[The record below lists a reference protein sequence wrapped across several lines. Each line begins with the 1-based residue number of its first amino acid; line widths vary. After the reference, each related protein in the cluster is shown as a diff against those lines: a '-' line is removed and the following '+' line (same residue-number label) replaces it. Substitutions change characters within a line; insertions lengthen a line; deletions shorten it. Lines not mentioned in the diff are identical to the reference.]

1 MNRRIARAIAIMVQ
15 RTVRPW
21 VGPVERRDPD
31 VVRERSVHLT
41 WRCRG
46 AHCGRWTMDGAY
58 LIGRCNFCNTPRS
71 EGTKP

>member
-21 VGPVERRDPD
+21 VGPVERRDPN

-41 WRCRG
+41 WMCQHCRQWTMNG
-46 AHCGRWTMDGAY
+46 AHR
-58 LIGRCNFCNTPRS
+58 IGRCNFCNTSRI
-71 EGTKP
+71 E